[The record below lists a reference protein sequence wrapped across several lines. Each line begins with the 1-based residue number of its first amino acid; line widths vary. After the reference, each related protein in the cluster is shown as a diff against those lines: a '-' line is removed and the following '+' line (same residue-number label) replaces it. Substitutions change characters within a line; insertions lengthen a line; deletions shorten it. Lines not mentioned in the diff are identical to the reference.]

1 MFFFCRR
8 GRQNLRELKRDDFAI
23 RCVVKKSDEL
33 TKNHRVHDAQAEE
46 RGMMVVYSFEKY
58 LTHLNPLNEFLFQR
72 PKRCS
77 PSDGIIW
84 HDNMVVGE
92 NTLGKKMKVLSKE
105 AKLSVKYTNHS
116 IRATTITILDRNG
129 YEARHIMSVSGHRS
143 ESILKSYTK
152 TGDLTKSKMASCLS
166 SAIDSSEHHVAEIP
180 NAINPGMSALAT

>member
-1 MFFFCRR
+1 MFFCRR

-23 RCVVKKSDEL
+23 KTNPQGQRCVVKKSDEL
-33 TKNHRVHDAQAEE
+33 TKNHRVHDAQAEV
-46 RGMMVVYSFEKY
+46 RGMMFANDSPYCPVYSFEKY

-77 PSDGIIW
+77 PSDGIKRRKHAW
-84 HDNMVVGE
+84 QE
-92 NTLGKKMKVLSKE
+92 ARE

-129 YEARHIMSVSGHRS
+129 YETRHIMSVSGHRS

-152 TGDLTKSKMASCLS
+152 TGYITKEQNGQLFVFC
-166 SAIDSSEHHVAEIP
+166 
-180 NAINPGMSALAT
+180 N

>member
-1 MFFFCRR
+1 MFFCRR

-23 RCVVKKSDEL
+23 KTNPQGQRCVVKKSDEL

-143 ESILKSYTK
+143 ASILKSYTK
-152 TGDLTKSKMASCLS
+152 TGDITKEQNGQLFVFC
-166 SAIDSSEHHVAEIP
+166 
-180 NAINPGMSALAT
+180 N